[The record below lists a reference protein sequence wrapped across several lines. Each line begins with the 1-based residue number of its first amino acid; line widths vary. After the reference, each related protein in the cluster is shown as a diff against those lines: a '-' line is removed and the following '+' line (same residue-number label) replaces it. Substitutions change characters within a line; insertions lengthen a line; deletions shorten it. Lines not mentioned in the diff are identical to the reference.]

1 LITKKE
7 LLNEEE
13 ENPKWKEHT
22 LLLSLAAVDLQSG
35 KGSSREEGVIFIG
48 LEREASRWKRFPEK
62 VVPSDEPMV
71 SPCASVGSSGHSQTP
86 I

>member
-7 LLNEEE
+7 ILNEEE
-13 ENPKWKEHT
+13 ENPKWQEHT
-22 LLLSLAAVDLQSG
+22 LLLSLAVRDLQNG
-35 KGSSREEGVIFIG
+35 KGSSREAGVIFIG
-48 LEREASRWKRFPEK
+48 LAREASHWKRFPEK

-71 SPCASVGSSGHSQTP
+71 SPCASVGSSGHTQTP

>member
-13 ENPKWKEHT
+13 ENPKWQEYT

-35 KGSSREEGVIFIG
+35 KGRSREAG
-48 LEREASRWKRFPEK
+48 
-62 VVPSDEPMV
+62 
-71 SPCASVGSSGHSQTP
+71 GSYL
-86 I
+86 